1 MTKRLL
7 LGLFLLLW
15 ASPAHAGLILTDTFT
30 EAVDIDLDDHTSDTG
45 QTWALSTAA
54 GFRVIAAT
62 DVAIGNN
69 ASVRRA
75 TNSADLGT
83 PDIVVEADIAI
94 TSSAGAAVASIY
106 AREASA
112 TTFADNYNCG
122 IYDDTAGAGGSVDIG
137 LLSRVAGADGTLDEI
152 IDFNGTIGTVYHV
165 RLSVV
170 GTKVECCVNHTSCI
184 TATGQTELTTGNF
197 VGMKTIPSTATTFD
211 NLKAYTYSRG
221 KMTE

>member
-1 MTKRLL
+1 M
-7 LGLFLLLW
+7 
-15 ASPAHAGLILTDTFT
+15 PPCAGQRIP
-30 EAVDIDLDDHTSDTG
+30 
-45 QTWALSTAA
+45 QTWEHRILSSRLTLRSQA
-54 GFRVIAAT
+54 
-62 DVAIGNN
+62 
-69 ASVRRA
+69 RR
-75 TNSADLGT
+75 
-83 PDIVVEADIAI
+83 
-94 TSSAGAAVASIY
+94 
-106 AREASA
+106 
-112 TTFADNYNCG
+112 ADNYNCG